1 MKKHITVGMAQDDQY
16 LVDNFI
22 AHEKIIWPVP
32 KESQIGDEVYLLIPS
47 LTGSIIAKGR
57 IATTPVK
64 SEKWKPKY
72 ESMLEDIQFSV
83 EQPPIEYIAENIPE
97 WKYLAYARSYSTIP
111 DAFVTKFEGLLGCF
125 DKQPRLYRKVN
136 ETDFADALKNHLFNE
151 AELKALGYFYSAPN
165 NTLNAMQLAKLMG
178 YSGFGGANF
187 IVGSIGKKISERYMI
202 HPDWWNEDGPN
213 WWSVIAYGERLDYFY
228 WTLKPQIVNVLK
240 DYKSI
245 TELGFQ
251 YENDEIVNT
260 SPEGNEEGG
269 RIKVLVNVYER
280 DATNRKSC
288 IEYHGSKCA
297 ICGFDFKVIY
307 GEIGKDYIQVHHIV
321 PLNEMKDIVKVNPQ
335 TDLIPLCSNC
345 HSMVHRKKPAF
356 QIDEI
361 KKAIKENSKAVR
373 HGQ

>member
-1 MKKHITVGMAQDDQY
+1 MKKHITVGTADDDQY
-16 LVDNFI
+16 LVDNFLS
-22 AHEKIIWPVP
+22 HEKISWPVP

-57 IATTPVK
+57 IVTTPVK
-64 SEKWKPKY
+64 SENWKPKY
-72 ESMLEDIQFSV
+72 ESILEDIQFSV
-83 EQPPIEYIAENIPE
+83 EQPSIEFLAENIPE
-97 WKYLAYARSYSTIP
+97 WKYLTYARSYSTIP
-111 DAFVTKFEGLLGCF
+111 DEIVNKFEDLLGDF
-125 DKQPRLYRKVN
+125 DKQPRLYREVS
-136 ETDFADALKNHLFNE
+136 ESDFKDTLRNNLFSE

-165 NTLNAMQLAKLMG
+165 NTLNAIQLATLME

-202 HPDWWNEDGPN
+202 HPDWWNEEGPN
-213 WWSVIAYGERLDYFY
+213 WWSVITYGEKHDYFY

-240 DYKSI
+240 EYKGV

-251 YENDEIVNT
+251 YENDEIVNI

-269 RIKVLVNVYER
+269 RINVLVSIYER
-280 DATNRKSC
+280 DAANRKSC
-288 IEYHGSKCA
+288 IKYHGCRCA
-297 ICGFDFKVIY
+297 ICEFDFSDVY

-321 PLNEMKDIVKVNPQ
+321 PLSEVQEVVKINPQ

-345 HSMVHRKKPAF
+345 HSMVHRRKPAF

-361 KKAIKENSKAVR
+361 KKAIEENLKTAI
-373 HGQ
+373 HG